1 MAMPKRAQRKSRI
14 LSSLSILILTGF
26 IKYNI
31 QNKITDTPILTT
43 FNPKA
48 CTSPLLV
55 RCLTA
60 ERFIAKKIFVKISA
74 VCAKV
79 LLFK

>member
-14 LSSLSILILTGF
+14 RSGLSILIFTGF
-26 IKYNI
+26 IKNNI
-31 QNKITDTPILTT
+31 QNKITETPIRTT
-43 FNPKA
+43 FKPNA

-55 RCLTA
+55 RCFTA

-74 VCAKV
+74 ICAK
-79 LLFK
+79 LFLFK